1 MRACPQCFATYT
13 VEVDFCGVDGARL
26 VEVEQDLLLGQT
38 IDRYRV
44 TAVLGRGGMG
54 SVYRATHLTLGR
66 DFALKV
72 LSGELA
78 ANRTL
83 ITRFHREALALSK
96 IRHSNIVGIVDF
108 ITTTTGL
115 NVLIMDYLSGETL
128 AEVIERG
135 PLDYRRASKIA
146 KQIAAGLAEAHR
158 LGIIHRDVKPGNVFL
173 VKEGHDEVVKLLD
186 FGVVALDDDQ
196 AAEKLT
202 GHGRILGTPTY
213 MSPEQVS
220 QQPIGPGSDLY
231 ALGIILF
238 EMLTGKPP
246 YEGTGVTDTLLKHV
260 TDAAPPLSNAGG
272 LEELV
277 ARLLEKDPA
286 RRPASGLEV
295 SEEIERLERRWARE
309 TPHSQD
315 LPRLVSVGPRVP
327 SKVGPPPAA
336 PGRSWLWVIFGA
348 VLAAAVF
355 ALATAIFDDEDAT
368 PAIAALEPP
377 ASGPDAAASIVPPPA
392 GTSTTVAEVE
402 EDDRPTKR
410 KKTTSKATEGGRSDK
425 DLERAAYARG
435 LTLADL
441 SELRATAD
449 LVNRYKKALRRG
461 KSAEAARYAGDLI
474 EAIRTLPLD
483 PRILDRRLDRLLTNL
498 RGSRAEIP
506 ANLLEDIEKDYLQ
519 LRAQVS
525 SVRSDQAFKEFSRRI
540 ARLEKQL
547 QKLRYGD

>member
-128 AEVIERG
+128 AEVIARS
-135 PLDYRRASKIA
+135 PLDYRRAAKIA
-146 KQIAAGLAEAHR
+146 RQIASGLAEAHR

-173 VKEGHDEVVKLLD
+173 VKEGNDEVVKLLD

-220 QQPIGPGSDLY
+220 QQPIGPASDLY
-231 ALGIILF
+231 AVGIILF

-260 TDAAPPLSNAGG
+260 TDVAPPLSNAGG
-272 LEELV
+272 LEDLV
-277 ARLLEKDPA
+277 AKLLEKDPS

-295 SEEIERLERRWARE
+295 AEEIERLERRWARE
-309 TPHSQD
+309 TPHSSD

-327 SKVGPPPAA
+327 SVVGPPASA
-336 PGRSWLWVIFGA
+336 PGRSWVWAVLGAGLAALVFVIASRIFG
-348 VLAAAVF
+348 
-355 ALATAIFDDEDAT
+355 DDQDT
-368 PAIAALEPP
+368 PAIAALDPQTP
-377 ASGPDAAASIVPPPA
+377 LALDAGSVSPPPPTT
-392 GTSTTVAEVE
+392 TSTTPNEG
-402 EDDRPTKR
+402 DDGDKPNKRRRPKV
-410 KKTTSKATEGGRSDK
+410 EGGSARGER
-425 DLERAAYARG
+425 DLERAAAERG

-441 SELRATAD
+441 GEIRSTAD
-449 LVNRYKKALRRG
+449 LVARYKRALRRG
-461 KSAEAARYAGDLI
+461 KPADVARAASELAEAI
-474 EAIRTLPLD
+474 PKVPLD
-483 PRILDRRLDRLLTNL
+483 AKILDRRLDRLLTNL
-498 RGSRAEIP
+498 RGSRSEIP
-506 ANLLEDIEKDYLQ
+506 ANLLEDVEKDYLQ
-519 LRAQVS
+519 LRAQVG
-525 SVRSDQAFKEFSRRI
+525 SVRSDQAFREFAQRI
-540 ARLEKQL
+540 GRLEKRL